1 MLKID
6 RLLIFAVAAAFIAL
20 QLSGADWLVWAL
32 GGLVFIAMAVLLPQ
46 LRGMTLWL
54 TSAFLAGGVVL
65 LIVQQASARVWFES
79 AGINATL
86 VTLFVFAP
94 LFGIPVRI
102 PAYVEALRRFYDTS
116 LRSSTV
122 MFLGTQLLTQIM
134 GAFINVGSIPVVYHL
149 AFVKPRPKMEG
160 LLAGALNRG
169 FAGAICWSPYFAA
182 MAIVTTALHLNWSSL
197 LPYLVVL
204 SLLTLIVSFL
214 MDFSKLKRV
223 GGEESEV
230 LVESGQAEISEVS
243 EVAALP
249 EASKKAAFPVGLAV
263 YLICAIGVILLLEP
277 LIDVPMV
284 IITCMSAVIFPVIWC
299 FFKGAMATYRQG
311 LINHLTV
318 TLPALKK
325 EITLFLAAGFFS
337 GAVGAVGFGAFVP
350 KMLSVIPLPID
361 VAFSLLALVLIAG
374 TSIIGLHPI
383 VLVSVFANGVD
394 PHSVGATPTYMA
406 VLLLGSWA
414 VSNTV
419 SPASAVNN
427 LLSGLFK
434 RTVFE
439 LARPNYKF
447 AAFMGAAV
455 IVYLMLLLEF

>member
-1 MLKID
+1 MLKIY
-6 RLLIFAVAAAFIAL
+6 RLLIFALAAVFIAS
-20 QLSGADWLVWAL
+20 QLTSADSLVWAL
-32 GGLVFIAMAVLLPQ
+32 GGLVFIAMALLLPQ

-54 TSAFLAGGVVL
+54 TSAFIAGGAVL

-102 PAYVEALRRFYDTS
+102 PAYVEALRKFYDTS
-116 LRSSTV
+116 LRSGSV
-122 MFLGTQLLTQIM
+122 MFVGTQLLTQIM

-182 MAIVTTALHLNWSSL
+182 MAIVTSALKLNWSAL
-197 LPYLVVL
+197 LPYLIVL
-204 SLLTLIVSFL
+204 SLLTLIVSFV
-214 MDFSKLKRV
+214 MDYAKLKQV
-223 GGEESEV
+223 GEELADEAEDV
-230 LVESGQAEISEVS
+230 KELSGD
-243 EVAALP
+243 
-249 EASKKAAFPVGLAV
+249 KNKAAFPVGLAV

-284 IITCMSAVIFPVIWC
+284 IITCMSAVIFPLIWC
-299 FFKGAMATYRQG
+299 IAKGSMATYRQG
-311 LINHLTV
+311 LTNHLTV

-350 KMLSVIPLPID
+350 KLLAYIPLPMA
-361 VAFSLLALVLIAG
+361 VAFSLLAIVLIAG

-394 PHSVGATPTYMA
+394 PHSVGATPIYMA

-447 AAFMGAAV
+447 AAFMGAALM
-455 IVYLMLLLEF
+455 VYLMLLLQF

>member
-1 MLKID
+1 MKID
-6 RLLIFAVAAAFIAL
+6 RLLIFALAAVFIAL
-20 QLSGADWLVWAL
+20 QLTNADWLVWAL

-54 TSAFLAGGVVL
+54 TSAFVAGGVVL
-65 LIVQQASARVWFES
+65 LIIQQASARVWFES

-102 PAYVEALRRFYDTS
+102 PAYVEALRKFYDTS
-116 LRSSTV
+116 LRSSTI

-160 LLAGALNRG
+160 LLAHALSRG

-182 MAIVTTALHLNWSSL
+182 MAIVTTALKLNWSEL
-197 LPYLVVL
+197 LPYLIVL
-204 SLLTLIVSFL
+204 SLLTLVVSFL
-214 MDFSKLKRV
+214 MDYSKLKRV
-223 GGEESEV
+223 GDEERNDKAEETGE
-230 LVESGQAEISEVS
+230 
-243 EVAALP
+243 LP
-249 EASKKAAFPVGLAV
+249 EASTKAAFPIGLAV
-263 YLICAIGVILLLEP
+263 YLICAVGVILLLEP
-277 LIDVPMV
+277 LIAVPMV

-299 FFKGAMATYRQG
+299 FAKGAMHTYRQG
-311 LINHLTV
+311 LTNHLTV

-394 PHSVGATPTYMA
+394 PQSVGATPVYMA

-419 SPASAVNN
+419 SPASAVTN

-447 AAFMGAAV
+447 AAYMGAAV
-455 IVYLMLLLEF
+455 IVYLMVLLEF